1 MEDYGRLVHPLENR
15 VWLESLVEELTVAG
29 RRAAE
34 EGGGR
39 LELLEAV
46 DAGAAT
52 RKEVQKGLSAVCG
65 RALSLEEFVTEFA
78 VKTGAGVGIAGCN
91 CKSTVIPRSGIPKG
105 DWETKT
111 RCFDNAKRSFTNA
124 ITFVW
129 ETITLPTV
137 DFPAKCAA
145 HVSAGSCREEE

>member
-15 VWLESLVEELTVAG
+15 VWLESLVEELTVSG
-29 RRAAE
+29 RRATE

-39 LELLEAV
+39 LERLEAV
-46 DAGAAT
+46 DAAT
-52 RKEVQKGLSAVCG
+52 RKEVQKGLCG
-65 RALSLEEFVTEFA
+65 RALPLEEFVTEFA

-91 CKSTVIPRSGIPKG
+91 CKTGVIPRSCIPKG